1 MAILLPKEVFTNMA
15 RNFQEQASYILKQG
29 FDIIGQGQTVTISS
43 VESAARYHLDNEF
56 KRKQWQHNSFK
67 HQVLYSC
74 MDQLCLSSD
83 LSFRKRGYF
92 DIFKDRIERD
102 DSTVWTVDISSDIN
116 FKGHKYKNEAA
127 QIIEIMHNDRAGRRS
142 NKGMT
147 LIERMIQAKIEED
160 KKLYLFEM
168 PKKKAKGRL
177 KKSELLRS
185 VGKAITVVSK
195 QLKKD
200 SLGAQ
205 VITFVRCFYKIAKE
219 IAAKTGKQFVKR
231 GYIFGYPHD
240 KFCKRVGVS
249 KSVLGRLLNI
259 AAGLGL
265 ITKITPIEANGIG
278 EFWHKKLGIGMLQ
291 FKLVRLNPTQILE
304 RWKKWKA
311 AKLPLKY
318 LTNSQIENLFGVS
331 ITTHP
336 EATDKNL
343 RKMINAENRR
353 VKRQKSKLDKEKRQI
368 TEDPFHL
375 GHLGKTYLY
384 DLEQKYTVHDAVRVI
399 NMINNRLI
407 SHCYRDPE
415 DSYEPFPLQDI
426 CMTKPGCILTC
437 KTKIMGK
444 YLSWKKFN
452 ETEGWL
458 HDCFPDRL
466 IIAESKILNMRVA
479 EKKVIM
485 ELFNQ
490 GLIAIATKATW
501 TENDETHEADISAK
515 AAIHYYQML
524 RKRRKNIEKLR
535 KQQEE
540 RNLDDINNQVDQEI
554 IAAIL
559 DIHERRL
566 PNNKKSQVSV
576 SQKSQDYNFLF
587 CGDKMRLQLKQSE
600 ASRHKVA

>member
-1 MAILLPKEVFTNMA
+1 MA
-15 RNFQEQASYILKQG
+15 RDFDEQASYILKQG
-29 FDIIGQGQTVTISS
+29 FDIIGQGQTVTINPL
-43 VESAARYHLDNEF
+43 ESAARYHLDNEF
-56 KRKQWQHNSFK
+56 KRKQWKHNSFK
-67 HQVLYSC
+67 RQILYSC
-74 MDQLCLSSD
+74 IDQLWLNSD

-92 DIFKDRIERD
+92 GIFYDRIETD
-102 DSTVWTVDISSDIN
+102 DSTAWTVDISNDIN
-116 FKGHKYKNEAA
+116 FQRPKYKSDAA
-127 QIIEIMHNDRAGRRS
+127 QIIEMMNNARAARRRS
-142 NKGMT
+142 NNEGGMA
-147 LIERMIQAKIEED
+147 LIERIIQERIEAD

-168 PKKKAKGRL
+168 PKKKAKERL

-185 VGKAITVVSK
+185 IGKAITVVSK

-200 SLGAQ
+200 SLGVQ

-219 IAAKTGKQFVKR
+219 VAAKTGKQFVKR

-318 LTNSQIENLFGVS
+318 LNNSQIENLFGVS

-343 RKMINAENRR
+343 RKIINAENRR
-353 VKRQKSKLDKEKRQI
+353 VERQKLKLDKEKRQI

-384 DLEQKYTVHDAVRVI
+384 NPEQKYTAADTVRVI

-407 SHCYRDPE
+407 RHCYRNPE
-415 DSYEPFPLQDI
+415 GSDASFPFPLPLQDS
-426 CMTKPGCILTC
+426 CMMKPGCILTC

-444 YLSWKKFN
+444 YLSWRKFN
-452 ETEGWL
+452 EMEGWL
-458 HDCFPDRL
+458 YDYLPYRL
-466 IIAESKILNMRVA
+466 IIAESKILKMRVA
-479 EKKVIM
+479 EKKVIR

-501 TENDETHEADISAK
+501 TENGKTYEADISAK
-515 AAIHYYQML
+515 AAIQYYQMI
-524 RKRRKNIEKLR
+524 RKRRKNIEELR

-554 IAAIL
+554 IAAVL
-559 DIHERRL
+559 DIQERQL

-600 ASRHKVA
+600 ASKHKVA